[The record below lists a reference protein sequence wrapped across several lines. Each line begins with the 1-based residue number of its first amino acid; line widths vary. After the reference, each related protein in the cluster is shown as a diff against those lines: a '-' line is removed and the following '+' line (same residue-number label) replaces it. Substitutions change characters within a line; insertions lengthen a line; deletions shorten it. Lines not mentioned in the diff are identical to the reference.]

1 MPRQKGFRLVEVVNL
16 LTEVTTMLATAIR
29 KAGGPPIDQNQFF
42 SDLQD
47 LVKRYG
53 TSAPEPVLA
62 NAEEPPQDDELGEKP
77 DYNLAAD
84 LLSGAVLSQQVGN
97 TQEAWSGFKAACA
110 AVGIDQV
117 LEAFEA
123 YNNQAMSDLGS
134 DPTVTDNVHT
144 ENGDLNGEMDTP
156 PSDLPPNADLGEG
169 LDDEEDED
177 DDGEDRLAV
186 QDDQTTNVQKFMNKR
201 KSRAQPHAETVAL
214 ANKISQSGSKRSL
227 KMVRANFI

>member
-1 MPRQKGFRLVEVVNL
+1 MPRQKGFRLVEVVTL

-62 NAEEPPQDDELGEKP
+62 TAEEPPQEEEFGKP

-84 LLSGAVLSQQVGN
+84 LMAGAVLNQQVGN

-144 ENGDLNGEMDTP
+144 ENGDLDNGEMDTP
-156 PSDLPPNADLGEG
+156 PSDLPPTSDLG
-169 LDDEEDED
+169 LDEEDDED

-186 QDDQTTNVQKFMNKR
+186 QDDQTTDVQKFMNMR
-201 KSRAQPHAETVAL
+201 KSRAKPHAETVAL

-227 KMVRANFI
+227 KMVRANFV